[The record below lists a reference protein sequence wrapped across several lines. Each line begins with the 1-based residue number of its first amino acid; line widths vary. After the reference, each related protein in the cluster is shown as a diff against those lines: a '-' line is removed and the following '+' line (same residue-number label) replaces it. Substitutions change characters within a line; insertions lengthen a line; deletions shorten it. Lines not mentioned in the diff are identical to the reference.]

1 MLLKIPKLGGINLNI
16 KSFGAFLLALLMSC
30 SAFISCSKNENKE
43 TSENE
48 KNIVTENSKNIISN
62 TEKKDNSP
70 SHETEKDSENN
81 SENNNISKIEPK
93 YYNNLTG
100 VETSQKLS
108 TQRPVAIMFNNLKA
122 ALPQHGISEM
132 DLLYEVLVEG
142 SITRLM
148 GVAADWKNLPTLGSI
163 RSSRDYYIDLAD
175 AHNAIYVHA
184 GGSEIA
190 YSTMRSRG
198 TNHIDGTNG
207 NSASTAAF
215 YRNQERLKKRIA
227 SEHTLFTSGSN
238 ITKAI
243 ESNKFSTVLKDNF
256 ESPIKFSNSPIV
268 FNGDSANY
276 VYVPF
281 SNYAQSYFDY
291 SAESGL
297 YSKGQYLNVNS
308 SLDKHD
314 SPHIDGNTNEQ
325 IKFKNI
331 VILFAKHSTIDNYG
345 RLSVDF
351 TGTGKGYYFSNG
363 KCKEIIWKR
372 ANRTSGYSLL
382 ESDGVTELLLNVG
395 KTYIGIVKPNV
406 SVVYK

>member
-1 MLLKIPKLGGINLNI
+1 MNF
-16 KSFGAFLLALLMSC
+16 KSFGAVILALLLSC
-30 SAFISCSKNENKE
+30 SAFVSCSKNENKD
-43 TSENE
+43 TTENE
-48 KNIVTENSKNIISN
+48 KNIIAENSKNNISN
-62 TEKKDNSP
+62 TEKNEDSPINLP
-70 SHETEKDSENN
+70 SHEPEKESE
-81 SENNNISKIEPK
+81 ENNNISQNSPK

-100 VETSQKLS
+100 IETSQELS
-108 TQRPVAIMFNNLKA
+108 IQRPIAIMFNNLKA

-132 DLLYEVLVEG
+132 DLLYEVLVES

-175 AHNAIYVHA
+175 SHNAIYVHA

-215 YRNQERLKKRIA
+215 YRNQERLKRRIA

-238 ITKAI
+238 ITKSI
-243 ESNKFSTVLKDNF
+243 EANKFSTVLKDNF
-256 ESPIKFSNSPIV
+256 ESPIKFSNSHIV

-276 VYVPF
+276 VYVPY

-291 SAESGL
+291 NAENGL
-297 YSKGQYLNVNS
+297 YLKGQYLNVNS

-372 ANRTSGYSLL
+372 ANRTSGYALF
-382 ESDGVTELLLNVG
+382 EIDGATELLLNVG

>member
-1 MLLKIPKLGGINLNI
+1 MNI
-16 KSFGAFLLALLMSC
+16 KSFGAVILALLLSC
-30 SAFISCSKNENKE
+30 SAFISCSENENKG

-48 KNIVTENSKNIISN
+48 KKIVTENSKNNISN
-62 TEKKDNSP
+62 TEKKENSP
-70 SHETEKDSENN
+70 SPETEQESEENN
-81 SENNNISKIEPK
+81 NENNNISETEPK
-93 YYNNLTG
+93 YYNILTG
-100 VETSQKLS
+100 IETSPELS
-108 TQRPVAIMFNNLKA
+108 VQRPVAIMFNNLKA

-243 ESNKFSTVLKDNF
+243 EANKFSTDLKDNF
-256 ESPIKFSNSPIV
+256 ESPLKFSNSPIV
-268 FNGDSANY
+268 FNGATANY
-276 VYVPF
+276 VYIPF

-291 SAESGL
+291 DAEIDL
-297 YSKGQYLNVNS
+297 YLKGQYLNVNS

-331 VILFAKHSTIDNYG
+331 VVLFANHSTIDNYG

-351 TGTGKGYYFSNG
+351 TGTGKGYYFSSG

-372 ANRTSGYSLL
+372 TNRTSGYSLF
-382 ESDGVTELLLNVG
+382 ESDGATELLLNVG

-406 SVVYK
+406 NVVYK